1 MDSTIWFVVV
11 GGLFVSMALAGSAI
25 ARLPLTTALLYLV
38 VGALLGPQGAGLFDL
53 DMVADAV
60 TLERVTEIAVI
71 ISLFTAGL
79 KLRVPIVDR
88 RWLIAVRLAV
98 ISMAVTVVLVAAAVV
113 FLFGFPWG
121 VAIMVGA
128 ILAPTDPVLAADV
141 QVEHP
146 FDQNRLRF
154 ALTGEAALNDGTAFP
169 LLMLGLGLLD
179 LHESRAMGSGDGSW

>member
-1 MDSTIWFVVV
+1 
-11 GGLFVSMALAGSAI
+11 MALAGSAI

-98 ISMAVTVVLVAAAVV
+98 I
-113 FLFGFPWG
+113 
-121 VAIMVGA
+121 
-128 ILAPTDPVLAADV
+128 
-141 QVEHP
+141 
-146 FDQNRLRF
+146 
-154 ALTGEAALNDGTAFP
+154 
-169 LLMLGLGLLD
+169 
-179 LHESRAMGSGDGSW
+179 